1 MHVDDVHS
9 MSVHIAQ
16 GVTGSF
22 QLCRASNGMLGID
35 GIISSFPFVK
45 FLSLFALVIG

>member
-22 QLCRASNGMLGID
+22 QLCLASNGILDIA
-35 GIISSFPFVK
+35 GIISSFPLVRFC
-45 FLSLFALVIG
+45 SLFVFVIG

>member
-1 MHVDDVHS
+1 MHTDDEHS
-9 MSVHIAQ
+9 ISVHIAH
-16 GVTGSF
+16 GVMGSF

-45 FLSLFALVIG
+45 FSSLFALVIE